1 MIPWRSRFGSF
12 REDKRNPLWRMSGM
26 GIELASHIVAG
37 LLIGWLL
44 DYWLKTSPLWLVI
57 GTVAGVVVGM
67 VQFIRSALKA
77 QRQSTRQAAARRLEK
92 AAPDAKQPPPQE
104 KQGES
109 GNEHDRHD

>member
-1 MIPWRSRFGSF
+1 MIPWRSRSGSS

-67 VQFIRSALKA
+67 VDFIRSALKA
-77 QRQSTRQAAARRLEK
+77 QRQSTREAAARGPEK
-92 AAPDAKQPPPQE
+92 AASGAKQPPPK
-104 KQGES
+104 KQQDGP
-109 GNEHDRHD
+109 GNENDRHD

>member
-1 MIPWRSRFGSF
+1 MIPWRSRSGSS

-67 VQFIRSALKA
+67 VDFIRSALKA
-77 QRQSTRQAAARRLEK
+77 QRQATRQAEARRPEK
-92 AAPDAKQPPPQE
+92 AAPDAKQPPPE
-104 KQGES
+104 KQEDGP
-109 GNEHDRHD
+109 GTEHDRHD